1 MKKVITAMVSVLSI
15 VLFIPSAANAD
26 VNKDSN
32 IVIIDTGY
40 DASLLQFKNKI
51 AYEACFTVNSCPN
64 GKAFQEG
71 AGSAA
76 LDSDTLKIKDAGHG
90 TEMMSA
96 SLLVNPNTKF
106 IFIRAYG
113 AYKGTLI
120 SPLDSDFSNI
130 ISWVYTNKDKLNVG
144 AVVFSASRNITTSC
158 PVNNPITNTVN
169 NLRLSGIP
177 VISAAGNN
185 SNYTQVGFPACL
197 DPIIA
202 VGSIDNFAWM
212 SNWHSNYSNAGKG
225 LDFDAYGNM
234 VVTTIGGAQIQ
245 STGTSLAAQVFAAS
259 WMAIK
264 QSKPALTYDQ
274 EYALIQKTQVLSNNS
289 FVKNIPTLNLIA
301 ALKS

>member
-1 MKKVITAMVSVLSI
+1 MKKVIAAIVSILSI
-15 VLFIPSAANAD
+15 VLFVPSTATAD

-40 DASLLQFKNKI
+40 DPSVTQFNDKI

-71 AGSAA
+71 NGSAA
-76 LDSDTLKIKDAGHG
+76 LDSATLKIKDAGHG

-96 SLLVNPNTKF
+96 SLLINPNTKF

-113 AYKGTLI
+113 AYKGTLV
-120 SPLDSDFSNI
+120 SPLDSDFSKI

-144 AVVFSASRNITTSC
+144 AVVFSASRNITTAC
-158 PVNNPITNTVN
+158 PVNSPITTTVN
-169 NLRLSGIP
+169 NLKLSGIP
-177 VISAAGNN
+177 VISAAGNH

-202 VGSIDNFAWM
+202 VGAIDNFAWM
-212 SNWHSNYSNAGKG
+212 TNWHSNYSNAGRG
-225 LDFDAYGNM
+225 LDFDAIGNM
-234 VVTTIGGAQIQ
+234 KVTTTGGSQIQ

-264 QSKPALTYDQ
+264 QSKPSLTYDQ
-274 EYALIQKTQVLSNNS
+274 QYSLIQKTQSLSNNS
-289 FVKNIPTLNLIA
+289 FVKNVPTLNLVA
-301 ALKS
+301 ALKP